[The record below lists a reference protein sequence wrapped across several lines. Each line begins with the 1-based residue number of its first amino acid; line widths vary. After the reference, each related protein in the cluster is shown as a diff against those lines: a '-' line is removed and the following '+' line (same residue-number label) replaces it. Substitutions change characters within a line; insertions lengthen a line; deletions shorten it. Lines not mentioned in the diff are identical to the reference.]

1 MGGLIGLLFGC
12 GLVVAL
18 WDRGHS
24 GAMAEGLN
32 AVRSVRRS
40 KRKASTA
47 HWPQFIDDVASG
59 VRAGVS
65 VPQAMFEAGSRLDPA
80 HKRLFSLAQD
90 EWREGLGFEASLASL
105 RSAIDAAAFEQFA
118 QTIEIAHRQG
128 GRSVATLL
136 SQLARNVRAQE
147 QLVHEIRG
155 RQSVTVTSAKV
166 AVAAPWVVLAL
177 TGARPE
183 VRASYA
189 SGVGLVVIIGVSVV
203 CALSYVAMR
212 KVAQIDA
219 MDVMR

>member
-1 MGGLIGLLFGC
+1 MGGLLGLLFGC
-12 GLVVAL
+12 GVVIAL
-18 WDRGHS
+18 WDTKLGSR
-24 GAMAEGLN
+24 
-32 AVRSVRRS
+32 
-40 KRKASTA
+40 RKAVKGGSA

-65 VPQAMFEAGSRLDPA
+65 LPQAMFEAGSRLDVM
-80 HKRLFSLAQD
+80 HRKLFLQAQD
-90 EWREGLGFEASLASL
+90 LWQAGAGFDASLSSL
-105 RSAIDAAAFEQFA
+105 RAAIDSAAFEQFA
-118 QTIEIAHRQG
+118 QTVDIAHRHG

-136 SQLARNVRAQE
+136 SQLARNIRAQE

-177 TGARPE
+177 TSARPE

-189 SGVGLVVIIGVSVV
+189 SPAGLMVVTSVSVV
-203 CALSYVAMR
+203 CAISYFAMR

-219 MDVMR
+219 MQVMR